1 MLLFFGVITE
11 GIADR
16 GKTSMGWFYGF
27 IINHQG
33 ELLAVR
39 LTPGNVNDREP
50 LKQGMADKLFGKIF
64 GDRGYV
70 SDL

>member
-1 MLLFFGVITE
+1 
-11 GIADR
+11 
-16 GKTSMGWFYGF
+16 MGWFYGF